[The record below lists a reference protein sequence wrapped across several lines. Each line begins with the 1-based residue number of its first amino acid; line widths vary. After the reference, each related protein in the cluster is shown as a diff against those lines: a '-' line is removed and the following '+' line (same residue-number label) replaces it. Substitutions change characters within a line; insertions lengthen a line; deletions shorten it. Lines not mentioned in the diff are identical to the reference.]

1 MNSLSKDHKPIQL
14 IATPALTH
22 ETQVAVQTAQ
32 QPPTHLLPT
41 PHHVALIQ
49 RGIPEQEAA
58 VLLQELALADPPP
71 PEHLLPAPHHLDPIQ
86 HGPLEPQAV
95 VPLRELAPAAPLQQ
109 EAVLA
114 ALPPQAAAEPQAVPL
129 PQEPAAVQTHAET
142 HHNTTHCTNNSS

>member
-32 QPPTHLLPT
+32 QPPTHVLPT

-71 PEHLLPAPHHLDPIQ
+71 LEQLPPTLHHPAPIQ
-86 HGPLEPQAV
+86 HGTS
-95 VPLRELAPAAPLQQ
+95 ELQVTP
-109 EAVLA
+109 
-114 ALPPQAAAEPQAVPL
+114 
-129 PQEPAAVQTHAET
+129 
-142 HHNTTHCTNNSS
+142 